1 MSSMGYE
8 KLEYNVM
15 WIICHISKYL
25 KLQGMALIWFV
36 IIYFIFLFTLTQEA
50 QGFTPTDSRSKLHY
64 DFKKE
69 QGKSAAE
76 ESSSKLI
83 SATAVPP
90 PPASP
95 SKVRSLSLAEL
106 IRSNSPQKSS
116 QVTKQ
121 ESSAA
126 CLPVAQTSNTCL
138 PPPPPP
144 PPVVVSCLPKSPRR
158 PAHVS
163 SPEAK
168 TKVYIALYSNF
179 FHGNA
184 QYLRAGLFHSQ
195 IELLWLINFKLQ
207 PFLL

>member
-1 MSSMGYE
+1 MSPNYGFISRMEY
-8 KLEYNVM
+8 KNLEHNGM
-15 WIICHISKYL
+15 WIICLIKYI
-25 KLQGMALIWFV
+25 KLQDRAYIWIVVF
-36 IIYFIFLFTLTQEA
+36 YFISLFTLTQEA
-50 QGFTPTDSRSKLHY
+50 QGFTPTDSRSKLFY

-69 QGKSAAE
+69 QGKSSAE

-144 PPVVVSCLPKSPRR
+144 PVVVSCLPKSPRR

-163 SPEAK
+163 GPEAK
-168 TKVYIALYSNF
+168 IKVYLELYSNF
-179 FHGNA
+179 S
-184 QYLRAGLFHSQ
+184 L
-195 IELLWLINFKLQ
+195 
-207 PFLL
+207 